1 MAEARR
7 RIAILGGGIAGLT
20 AAYELT
26 SPDQPNP
33 PEVTVYQLGW
43 RLGGKC
49 TSGRDPSAG
58 SRVQEHGLHV
68 FFGFYDN
75 AFAMLR
81 DCYQQLDLKDERF
94 KTIWDAL
101 EPYNQITVIE
111 QTGDGWVP
119 WVINCPPLPGKP
131 GDPNPPSLW
140 SIVLSALEWLL
151 KTHDSIVDGLEANET
166 LFQRVRDSLH
176 GAKRFADTLG
186 DAVTSHGEDDH
197 ARIAGLIRAAT
208 AALQERVQKS
218 ATLDD

>member
-26 SPDQPNP
+26 NPNQPNP
-33 PEVTVYQLGW
+33 PEVTLYQLGW

-49 TSGRDPSAG
+49 ASGRDPSAG
-58 SRVQEHGLHV
+58 FRVQEHGLHV

-81 DCYQQLDLKDERF
+81 DCYAQLDLKDERF

-101 EPYNQITVIE
+101 QPYDQITVIE
-111 QTGDGWVP
+111 EIGGQQVP

-140 SIVLSALEWLL
+140 SIVIECLKWLL
-151 KTHDSIVDGLEANET
+151 RTHASIIDGLEGNQG
-166 LFQRVRDSLH
+166 LLQRAEGKLH
-176 GAKRFADTLG
+176 RAVALAEGLG
-186 DAVTSHGEDDH
+186 KVA
-197 ARIAGLIRAAT
+197 IAH
-208 AALQERVQKS
+208 E
-218 ATLDD
+218 